1 MDHAPRTPPG
11 EPPNP
16 SLSPVFVRPLDL
28 SHEGARRDV
37 ARFLRAVAAVKS
49 HIASL
54 AVLADGMDAMP
65 GSCIGIIDHPG
76 LERFPRKSIRAA
88 AEAAY
93 GECMRRLARGMDPPE
108 FGNDPGVVP
117 IHREDWSIRARAP
130 GWKIEVRGIPAP
142 LGIEGLPDLLLPGDI
157 GEFALS
163 MDGGRAMGHFD
174 VSNPLGNPC
183 ARPAFIRERP
193 ARQRINQWGILKNW
207 DGFPDSPKSSKST

>member
-28 SHEGARRDV
+28 SHEGAGRAV
-37 ARFLRAVAAVKS
+37 ARFLRSVAAVKS

-93 GECMRRLARGMDPPE
+93 AECMRRLAQDSDPPE

-117 IHREDWSIRARAP
+117 IHREDWSIRARGP

-142 LGIEGLPDLLLPGDI
+142 LGIEGLPKLLLPGDV
-157 GEFALS
+157 GGFALS
-163 MDGGRAMGHFD
+163 REGDGVMGHFD
-174 VSNPLGNPC
+174 VSSARSNPRAGPPSLP
-183 ARPAFIRERP
+183 
-193 ARQRINQWGILKNW
+193 RQPVIAPMDPYGPLKPWEGPESAPN
-207 DGFPDSPKSSKST
+207 ST